1 MPLRSQTSMQSRVIL
16 FVAIVGLA
24 MIVAALLFAAL
35 PAPEDSQLTAR
46 HLRAT
51 ADALD
56 VRATEIAEA
65 ATRLVAGP
73 RPDPAQTP
81 APPLPV
87 PENPSAS
94 RATSRQ
100 SPVALGESRPT
111 ADGLLIR
118 VLEVDFDAW
127 ERVLAENQF
136 NDPPAEGMR
145 MVMAKVEV
153 TNSGGDP
160 NTPRNISYG
169 DYRMVGERGIVYTPF
184 ESTTRCGVIPE
195 ELDWQLFRDATITGN
210 VCVVI
215 PADESELRL
224 IYQPGYEWNDQVVYF
239 DLGG

>member
-1 MPLRSQTSMQSRVIL
+1 MPLRSQTSIQSRVIL

-24 MIVAALLFAAL
+24 MIAAALLYVAL
-35 PAPEDSQLTAR
+35 PAEESSPLTAR

-56 VRATEIAEA
+56 VRATEIAQA
-65 ATRLVAGP
+65 ATRLVSGA
-73 RPDPAQTP
+73 PDPAQTP
-81 APPLPV
+81 IPPARADD
-87 PENPSAS
+87 NPSNS

-100 SPVALGESRPT
+100 SPVALGEAWPT

-118 VLEVDFDAW
+118 VVEADFDAW

-145 MVMAKVEV
+145 MVLVGVEV
-153 TNSGGDP
+153 TNSGGDY
-160 NTPRNISYG
+160 NTPRSISSG
-169 DYRMVGERGIVYTPF
+169 DYRIVGARGIVYTPF
-184 ESTTRCGVIPE
+184 ESTTRCGVIPN

-215 PADESELRL
+215 PADEGELRL
-224 IYQPGYEWNDQVVYF
+224 IYQPGYEWNNQVVYF